1 VTEAAMGG
9 NSYREDSLI
18 LVARPLLTTIMTT
31 LRPDLSPIAV
41 GMAVEQI
48 VLETD
53 VDVDRREEYW
63 STVRFILSDLLTSDR
78 S

>member
-1 VTEAAMGG
+1 MGG

-63 STVRFILSDLLTSDR
+63 LTVRFILSDLLTSDR

>member
-1 VTEAAMGG
+1 MGG

-78 S
+78 SRIS

>member
-1 VTEAAMGG
+1 MGG

-63 STVRFILSDLLTSDR
+63 STVRFILSDLLTETGD
-78 S
+78 

>member
-1 VTEAAMGG
+1 MGG

-63 STVRFILSDLLTSDR
+63 LTVRFILSDLLTSDQ